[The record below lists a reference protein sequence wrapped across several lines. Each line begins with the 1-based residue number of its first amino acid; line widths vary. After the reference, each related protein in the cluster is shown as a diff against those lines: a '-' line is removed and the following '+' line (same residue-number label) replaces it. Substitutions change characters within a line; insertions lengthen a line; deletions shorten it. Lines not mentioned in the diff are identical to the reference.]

1 MKSEGYIRE
10 TRREKRRI
18 QAIRLRLEG
27 KEVVIFSS
35 AFLVALGVGTTMLG
49 MVFHFREALGAT
61 PGQVGSLSAVWSLF
75 YILGCIFMRPIFQK
89 TAPRFLML
97 ISTSFMFLF
106 LSCILFVKDLW
117 IAYVLYSLYGF
128 AESFFWPSTMG
139 WLSRGVE
146 GSSLGKK
153 MSMYNLSWSMGMII
167 GPLASGLLSA
177 VGTLLPLI
185 MGCGT
190 FLLTSILILIA
201 GITFPEIREEATAA
215 EAEKE
220 EGIREDKSTFLRF
233 PSWVGLFTTY
243 VVIGLLLSI
252 FPIYGAEGLLFRK
265 GTIGFLL
272 QIRALCATAGFILLG
287 RTAVWHF
294 KPYQILGGQ
303 LIMAMAV
310 FLMRG
315 AYSPLANGILIAFI
329 GFCMAL
335 SYFNSIFHGVSG
347 SIQRAGRMAIHEAIL
362 SAGLIIGSS
371 VGGLVYQRSSMQM
384 VYTICTSVVVLGLLL
399 QGVLVFLH
407 VTQRKY

>member
-1 MKSEGYIRE
+1 MGARAGNKM
-10 TRREKRRI
+10 RI
-18 QAIRLRLEG
+18 GAIRLQLES
-27 KEVVIFSS
+27 KELVIFSS
-35 AFLVALGVGTTMLG
+35 AFLVAFGVGATMLG

-61 PGQVGSLSAVWSLF
+61 PGQIGSLSAVWSLF
-75 YILGCIFMRPIFQK
+75 YILGCIFMRPVFQK
-89 TAPRFLML
+89 TSPRSLML

-106 LSCILFVKDLW
+106 LSCILFVRDLW

-153 MSMYNLSWSMGMII
+153 MSMYNLSWSMGMIA

-177 VGTLLPLI
+177 VDTVLPLA

-190 FLLTSILILIA
+190 YLFNSVLILIA
-201 GITFPEIREEATAA
+201 GITFPGIREEVTAA

-220 EGIREDKSTFLRF
+220 GRKLEDKSTFLRF

-243 VVIGLLLSI
+243 AVIGMLLSI
-252 FPIYGAEGLLFRK
+252 YPIYGAEGLGFRK
-265 GTIGFLL
+265 GMIGFLL

-287 RTAVWHF
+287 RTVVWHF
-294 KPYQILGGQ
+294 KPYQILAGQ
-303 LIMAMAV
+303 LIMAMGV
-310 FLMRG
+310 FLMRS
-315 AYSPLANGILIAFI
+315 AYSPLANGILIGAI

-362 SAGLIIGSS
+362 AAGLIIGSS
-371 VGGLVYQRSSMQM
+371 AGGLVYQRYSMQM
-384 VYTICTSVVVLGLLL
+384 VYTSCTSLVLLGLLF
-399 QGVLVFLH
+399 QGALVF
-407 VTQRKY
+407 VYISKRKS